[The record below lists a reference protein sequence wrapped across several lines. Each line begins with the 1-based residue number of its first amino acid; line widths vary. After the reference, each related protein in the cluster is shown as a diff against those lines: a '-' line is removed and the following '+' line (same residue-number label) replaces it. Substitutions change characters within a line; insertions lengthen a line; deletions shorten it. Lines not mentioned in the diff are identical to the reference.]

1 MCITRL
7 VVCRRVDWVVIL
19 LSLWLPCCV
28 KHECRLFLLDVV
40 RFLIG
45 VFVYVCCLYVGCVPT
60 FVGRLPCCSGVSYV
74 G

>member
-1 MCITRL
+1 MRL

-28 KHECRLFLLDVV
+28 NHECRSLLFDGV

-45 VFVYVCCLYVGCVPT
+45 VFVYVCCLFVGCVPT
-60 FVGRLPCCSGVSYV
+60 LVVDYHVVRVCHMLLSA
-74 G
+74 